1 MNKNSGRT
9 LAGVLLILVAF
20 SVITFILPVEKN
32 VVYWTAYGF
41 AVLAIL
47 IQIVVLISAFG
58 KGEDARSKFY
68 GFPIA
73 KIGIT
78 YLVIQIILSIVFM
91 AISKIAPLWVVIIT
105 SLLIF
110 IIAAVGFIVA
120 DATRDEIVR
129 QDQKLKS
136 DVSCITTL
144 RSIVY
149 PLPARCK
156 DAEAVKALK
165 NLADEFRYSDPVSSE
180 SLRTIET
187 ELEGLVNKLQRM
199 VSDGKEELIPGAC
212 HEISGVLS
220 ERNRL
225 CKLNKGK

>member
-9 LAGVLLILVAF
+9 LAGIVLLLAAF
-20 SVITFILPVEKN
+20 SVITFILPIEKN
-32 VVYWTAYGF
+32 TVYWTAYGF

-47 IQIVVLISAFG
+47 VQIVVLRSAFG
-58 KGEDARSKFY
+58 KGEGARSKFY

-91 AISKIAPLWVVIIT
+91 AISRIAPQWVVVIT

-110 IIAAVGFIVA
+110 IIAAAGFIA
-120 DATRDEIVR
+120 TDATRDEIVR
-129 QDQKLKS
+129 QDEKLQS

-149 PLPARCK
+149 PLASRCK
-156 DAEAVKALK
+156 DADAVKALK
-165 NLADEFRYSDPVSSE
+165 DLADEFRYSDPVSSD
-180 SLRTIET
+180 SLRSIES
-187 ELEGLVNKLQRM
+187 ELEGLVDKLQGM
-199 VSDGKEELIPGAC
+199 VSDGKEEAIPGAC